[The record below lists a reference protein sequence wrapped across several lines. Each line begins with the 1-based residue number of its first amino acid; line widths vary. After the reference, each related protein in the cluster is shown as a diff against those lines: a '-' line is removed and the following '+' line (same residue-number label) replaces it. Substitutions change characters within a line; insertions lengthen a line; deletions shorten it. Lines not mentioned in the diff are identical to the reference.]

1 MNITKQA
8 LSEMIAQA
16 VAAAMTAPAIAEIV
30 PQNVAGIAPA
40 YVPAPER
47 KRELT
52 PSMVNSV
59 LSFLRQNPKPGAWNW
74 TANNE
79 AKTLFAKLEMAIEKS
94 PFNAEKETPRQYG
107 ERVLL
112 PIAGSVQLFGDRLNA
127 FIAAARKMEANG
139 TKPTTRL
146 VKSGKHTAEKWRP

>member
-1 MNITKQA
+1 MNVTKQA
-8 LSEMIAQA
+8 LSEMIAQGI
-16 VAAAMTAPAIAEIV
+16 AAAMKAPAIAEVV
-30 PQNVAGIAPA
+30 PANIAGIAPA
-40 YVPAPER
+40 YVPATER

-59 LSFLRQNPKPGAWNW
+59 LSFLRQNPKPAAWNW
-74 TANNE
+74 TGNAE
-79 AKTLFAKLEMAIEKS
+79 AKTLFSKLESAIEKA

-127 FIAAARKMEANG
+127 FIAAARKMEVNG
-139 TKPTTRL
+139 TKPTTRI